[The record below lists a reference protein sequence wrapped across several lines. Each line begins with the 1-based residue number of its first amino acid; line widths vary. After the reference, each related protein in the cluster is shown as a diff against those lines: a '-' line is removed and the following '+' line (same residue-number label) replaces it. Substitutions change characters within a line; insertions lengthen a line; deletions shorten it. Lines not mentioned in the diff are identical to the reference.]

1 MRKTN
6 WIGLGMMVRREV
18 ERMLGAAVQTLV
30 TPWISALLYI
40 FIFGRV
46 VGGQISSFGEWS
58 YIDFVLPGVL
68 MMSLINAAFAH
79 SSFSVYFGR
88 FTKNIEEVLVAPLSY
103 GEIIASYVIGG
114 VIRGLVVGAGIYLI
128 AVLFSAATVNH
139 LGLFLFYSIA
149 VSAIFSLVG
158 MVVGLWAKS
167 FEQLSVLSV
176 FVFTPLTFLG
186 GVFNSISMFPQGIQ
200 TVVRLNPFFYFI
212 GGIRYSMIGF
222 QESSQVLGLGLILVL
237 LVGSAL
243 LVNLLFRRGYGI
255 RV

>member
-1 MRKTN
+1 MPRN

-18 ERMLGAAVQTLV
+18 ERMMGAAVQTLV

-46 VGGQISSFGEWS
+46 VGSQISSFGTFS

-79 SSFSVYFGR
+79 TSFSVYFGR

-103 GEIIASYVIGG
+103 GEIILSYVIGG
-114 VIRGLVVGAGIYLI
+114 VIRGLVVGAGIYVI
-128 AVLFSAATVNH
+128 AVLFSAATISNW
-139 LGLFLFYSIA
+139 GLFLFYSVA
-149 VSAIFSLVG
+149 VSAIFSLLG

-176 FVFTPLTFLG
+176 FIFTPLTFLG
-186 GVFNSISMFPQGIQ
+186 GVFNSIGMFPASIQ
-200 TVVRLNPFFYFI
+200 AIVRLNPFFYFI

-222 QESSQVLGLGLILVL
+222 QEANQWLGLGLIAVL
-237 LVGSAL
+237 LVVSAA
-243 LVNLLFRRGYGI
+243 VVGALFRRGYGI